1 MGTSKNVRSPNIPPW
16 RPFLAVVGRPDIPIE
31 RQTRELWR
39 AAYADRGPRLEDDF
53 SQSTLAVACGLAATS
68 RDVQTALREYDTV
81 NQREHR
87 AGLGVEIG
95 RRALARAVA
104 RGTGAAG
111 FAADFFA
118 DASSYY
124 ASRDLPSFIGAAG
137 RVQNTSSAIEL
148 KNSINRVTREEVAKI
163 GVPRTDVEG
172 WASFVKSALIAL
184 RGAAR

>member
-1 MGTSKNVRSPNIPPW
+1 MGTSKNVRSPDIPPW
-16 RPFLAVVGRPDIPIE
+16 KPFLAVVGRPDIPVE
-31 RQTRELWR
+31 RQARELWR

-53 SQSTLAVACGLAATS
+53 SQRTLAGACELAGTS
-68 RDVQTALREYDTV
+68 RNVQVALREYDAA

-95 RRALARAVA
+95 RRALARAIA

-124 ASRDLPSFIGAAG
+124 ASRDLPSFVGAAG

-148 KNSINRVTREEVAKI
+148 KNAITRVTRDQVSKI
-163 GVPRTDVEG
+163 AMPRTDAEG
-172 WASFVKSALIAL
+172 WASFVKSALVAL
-184 RGAAR
+184 RGAR

>member
-1 MGTSKNVRSPNIPPW
+1 MGTSKNVRSPDIPPW
-16 RPFLAVVGRPDIPIE
+16 KPFLAVVGRPDIPVE
-31 RQTRELWR
+31 RQARELWR

-53 SQSTLAVACGLAATS
+53 SQRTLAVACELAGTS
-68 RDVQTALREYDTV
+68 RSVQSALREYDAV

-87 AGLGVEIG
+87 VGLGVEIG
-95 RRALARAVA
+95 RRALARTIS

-111 FAADFFA
+111 FAANFFA

-148 KNSINRVTREEVAKI
+148 KNAITRVTREQVSKI
-163 GVPRTDVEG
+163 GAPRTDAEG
-172 WASFVKSALIAL
+172 WASFVKSALLVL
-184 RGAAR
+184 RGAR